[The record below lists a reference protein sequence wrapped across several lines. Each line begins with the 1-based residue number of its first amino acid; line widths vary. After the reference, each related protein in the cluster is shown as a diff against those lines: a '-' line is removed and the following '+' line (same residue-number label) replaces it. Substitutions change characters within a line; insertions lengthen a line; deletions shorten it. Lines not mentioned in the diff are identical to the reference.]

1 MVTDDA
7 GQFSEISSLHALCWI
22 HEIGH
27 YKKLNPFLNQHHI
40 VLDRFLKKVWN
51 FYKLLKKYKEDPIEK
66 RNVYVKQR
74 FNSLFSTK
82 TGYGELDHRIALT
95 KGKET
100 ELLLVLDYPTTPLHN
115 NMAEIA
121 VREEVI
127 KRKISY
133 GTRSEDGR
141 TAWEN
146 MLSILDT
153 CRNQGVSFFE
163 YMRDIFSNKYSMP
176 RLSEL
181 VAGGVAESDV
191 ANSRTREGKFTT
203 SY

>member
-1 MVTDDA
+1 M
-7 GQFSEISSLHALCWI
+7 
-22 HEIGH
+22 
-27 YKKLNPFLNQHHI
+27 LN
-40 VLDRFLKKVWN
+40 RFLRKILN
-51 FYKLLKKYKEDPIEK
+51 FYKLLKKYKDDPTDARK
-66 RNVYVKQR
+66 AYVKRR

-95 KGKET
+95 KAKEA
-100 ELLLVLDYPTTPLHN
+100 ELLLVLDYPETPLHN
-115 NMAEIA
+115 NTAEIA

-133 GTRSEDGR
+133 GTRSEGGR

-153 CRNQGVSFFE
+153 CRKQGVSFYE
-163 YMRDIFSNKYSMP
+163 YVRDIFSNKHSMP

-181 VAGGVAESDV
+181 IGGDVAEGGVA
-191 ANSRTREGKFTT
+191 N
-203 SY
+203 